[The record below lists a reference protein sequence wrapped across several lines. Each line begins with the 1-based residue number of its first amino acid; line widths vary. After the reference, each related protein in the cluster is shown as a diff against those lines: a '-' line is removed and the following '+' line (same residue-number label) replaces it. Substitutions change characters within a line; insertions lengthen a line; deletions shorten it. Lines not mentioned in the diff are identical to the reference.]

1 MLFNSLSFL
10 VFFIVVFAVYY
21 LPPIRKKVKLQNWWI
36 LLVSYFFYGYA
47 DVRMIP
53 LLFIAT
59 LAFYGIGIWLKNK
72 INSGNARAASWIT
85 TLGVSLGIGVLVYF
99 KYLGFLADSMA
110 VLLNRVGFSV
120 SWSTL
125 NIVMPI
131 GVSFFTFK
139 LVSYVIE
146 IHREHIEP
154 CRDLVKFGTFVAFF
168 PTILSGPIDRPNHFL
183 PQLDNNHQFDEKLA
197 FDGGRQFL
205 WGLFTKLCVA
215 DTLAGLTDN
224 AWLDIT
230 NAGSSILFLAAL
242 IYPLQMYADFDG
254 YSNMAIG
261 VAKILGFRV
270 TRNFN
275 HPFIARNVAEYWRRW
290 HMSLTGWLTDYV
302 FVPLNVKFR
311 NMSLWGTCLAAIIN
325 LVLVGFWH
333 GANWTYGLFGLYHGL
348 LFVPLVFSGSFG
360 KNRKLKATN
369 AGLPYGKD
377 IIKMVCTYL
386 LVAIGLV
393 IFRAPSVT
401 EAFEYFVCMFTSDI
415 ILTPQYVGAKVIVAI
430 TLAIG
435 ILVLEWFQR
444 DKEYSWSIN
453 NLSTSQ
459 HFVMDMS
466 LALIIIFLGSF
477 GSNQF
482 IYFQF

>member
-1 MLFNSLSFL
+1 MLFNSLPFF
-10 VFFIVVFAVYY
+10 VFFIIVFVVYY
-21 LPPIRKKVKLQNWWI
+21 LPPVRKSVKLQNWWI

-53 LLFIAT
+53 LLFLAT
-59 LAFYGIGIWLKNK
+59 LVFYGIGIWLKNEIK
-72 INSGNARAASWIT
+72 AGNAKAASWIT
-85 TLGVSLGIGVLVYF
+85 TLGVCVGIGVLVYF

-110 VLLNRVGFSV
+110 ALLNSFGLTV
-120 SWSTL
+120 SWSSL
-125 NIVMPI
+125 HIVMPI

-154 CRDLVKFGTFVAFF
+154 CRDIMKFGTFVAFF
-168 PTILSGPIDRPNHFL
+168 PTILSGPIDRPNSFL
-183 PQLDNNHQFDEKLA
+183 PQLDKKHDFDESLA
-197 FDGGRQFL
+197 FDGIRQFI

-215 DTLAGLTDN
+215 DTLAYLTDN
-224 AWLDIT
+224 AWLNIG
-230 NAGSSILFLAAL
+230 NAGSSTLIIAAI

-261 VAKILGFRV
+261 VAKILGFKV

-311 NMSLWGTCLAAIIN
+311 NMALWGTCLAAIIN

-348 LFVPLVFSGSFG
+348 LFVPLILSGGFG
-360 KNRKLKATN
+360 KNKKLKATV
-369 AGLPYGKD
+369 AGLPYRKD
-377 IIKMVCTYL
+377 VIKMIGTYL
-386 LVAIGLV
+386 LVAVGLV
-393 IFRAPSVT
+393 IFRAPSVR
-401 EAFEYFVCMFTSDI
+401 EAFEYFADIFTSSI
-415 ILTPQYVGAKVIVAI
+415 ISMPQYIGIKVI
-430 TLAIG
+430 LAILLALG
-435 ILVLEWFQR
+435 IWVLEWIQR
-444 DKEYSWSIN
+444 DKEYSWCMN
-453 NLSTSQ
+453 NLTMRQ
-459 HFVMDMS
+459 HFIIDMG
-466 LALIIIFLGSF
+466 LVLVILFLGSY